1 MHNGRFDSL
10 RNITRQR
17 VSSYKLA
24 YLLVAGLIV
33 IVELAFHTLSDALA
47 APAVLVLALLGVT
60 LAVAPWIGIAGDV
73 LYIAAFVAA
82 DFSGYTESLSFPVI
96 GVFLIAVIWVIEHH
110 ALRAILV
117 LVGTATL
124 GIALSEKSVTRLAS
138 EAVLAVIVLGIG
150 FILRAY
156 SDRAAISARELA
168 AERQASCEAVASV
181 RGELAVQLHDTIAKD
196 LARVAISAQNLAI
209 AHPELAREIDP
220 LTTIAQKASRRLRPM
235 IMDLNLTVA
244 RSSLRASVKES
255 TIMLCSRNITLSVE
269 MVADIDQLLS
279 RQAMLTASLFVREAA
294 TNVLKY
300 GQAFTSAELYV
311 DLAES
316 ELALMMSNQIA
327 TVPVDHALTGG
338 FGLANLQSRIE
349 SEGGRLSFVSTG
361 TQWMINATIPNH
373 VTASIAGHNDGE
385 NNNGRDD
392 E

>member
-24 YLLVAGLIV
+24 YLLAAGLIV

-47 APAVLVLALLGVT
+47 ASAVLVLALLGVT

-124 GIALSEKSVTRLAS
+124 GIALSEKPVTRLAS

-168 AERQASCEAVASV
+168 AERQASCEAAASV

-196 LARVAISAQNLAI
+196 LAQVAILVQNLAA
-209 AHPELAREIDP
+209 AHPELADEIDP
-220 LTTIAQKASRRLRPM
+220 IANITQGASRRLRPM
-235 IMDLNLTVA
+235 IMDLNQTVA
-244 RSSLRASVKES
+244 APSFRAAVKES
-255 TIMLCSRNITLSVE
+255 AVMLRSRSMVLNVE
-269 MVADIDQLLS
+269 MVADIDHLLS
-279 RQAMLTASLFVREAA
+279 RQALLTASLFVRETA

-300 GQAFTSAELYV
+300 GQSSTSVELYV
-311 DLAES
+311 DFEGS
-316 ELALMMSNQIA
+316 ELALMMRNQIS
-327 TVPVDHALTGG
+327 TEPIDRTLTGG

-349 SEGGRLSFVSTG
+349 SEGGRMSFTSTG
-361 TQWMINATIPNH
+361 VHWIINAAIPNLNP
-373 VTASIAGHNDGE
+373 SITGGS
-385 NNNGRDD
+385 D